1 MKVLRYLKPYWLFAL
16 LCPLAMILEVSM
28 DLLQPTLMSDIV
40 DNGILG
46 TAAADENLRYVLIT
60 GLKMLVFS
68 LIGCFGGIASAA
80 FGTAAAQKMG
90 NDLRKDAFA
99 KVMHMSF
106 QQTDKFTT
114 GSLVTRLTNDI
125 TAIQEFVAMSLR
137 MFVRTGMQFIGGIAV
152 ILTLNVNFGLVL
164 VISLPVQ
171 LIAVAIIMK
180 KASPLFSIVQTKLDK
195 VNSVVQENVSGARV
209 VKAFTREEYEIN
221 RFDNANTDLMTTNL
235 KVQKLLATLN
245 PILMIIMNASVIAI
259 IMIGG
264 FQVEAK
270 AMQVGEVMAAVT
282 YITQILMSV
291 MMVGM
296 MFQQVSR
303 SAASMKRVNEVL
315 STDPVISDGNKS
327 ADSDNSG
334 TVEFRNVGF
343 SYPGSSGKPVLS
355 GIDLKAEKGQM
366 IAILGSTGCGKTSL
380 VNLVPR
386 FYDATD
392 GDVLVDG
399 VNVKDYDVDTLRQ
412 KIGVVLQKSEL
423 FSGTVAENIRW
434 GCETATDEEV
444 KTAAKIAQAEEF
456 INGFN
461 DGYNTMIS
469 EKGASLSGGQKQ
481 RMAIARAIIK
491 KPEILIFDDSTSAL
505 DLSTEAKLHKALR
518 ENLSGVTVIMIAQRI
533 ASVMRAD
540 KIAVLENGS
549 ICAFGTHK
557 ELMETSDVYSDIY
570 YSQMKQGEEEAV
582 NG

>member
-1 MKVLRYLKPYWLFAL
+1 MKVLRYLKPYWFFAL

-46 TAAADENLRYVLIT
+46 NAAADENLRYVLIT

-152 ILTLNVNFGLVL
+152 ILTLNVNFGIVL

-180 KASPLFSIVQTKLDK
+180 KASPLFSIVQSRLDK

-315 STDPVISDGNKS
+315 STNPVISDGHKS

-386 FYDATD
+386 FYDATN

-399 VNVKDYDVDTLRQ
+399 VNVKDYDVDTLRS

-456 INGFN
+456 IDGFN
-461 DGYNTMIS
+461 DGYDTMIS

-557 ELMETSDVYSDIY
+557 ELMESSSVYRDIY